1 MTIGSWLALV
11 LTVNGLVVFVPFDP
25 YVAVHVD
32 PTAGTAATK
41 AAQLDVAETPA
52 AIETV
57 SLVLPVPP
65 VQYMVNVHTPAATVC
80 AGRLLNDH
88 VLTTP
93 PAADWIAHAVVWVPT
108 AWSTVLAV
116 QLGGVP
122 VPCRYSGL
130 PAALTVG
137 APSDASAS
145 EPNINTRMPTT
156 TQPSQRLP

>member
-1 MTIGSWLALV
+1 MHSDPPCTMTIGSWLALV

-41 AAQLDVAETPA
+41 PAQLDVAETPA

-88 VLTTP
+88 VLNTP
-93 PAADWIAHAVVWVPT
+93 PAADWISQAVDRVPT

-116 QLGGVP
+116 QPGAVP
-122 VPCRYSGL
+122 VP
-130 PAALTVG
+130 
-137 APSDASAS
+137 
-145 EPNINTRMPTT
+145 
-156 TQPSQRLP
+156 

>member
-1 MTIGSWLALV
+1 MHSDPPCTMTIGSWLALV

-32 PTAGTAATK
+32 PTAGTVATK
-41 AAQLDVAETPA
+41 AAQLDGAETPA

-57 SLVLPVPP
+57 SLV
-65 VQYMVNVHTPAATVC
+65 
-80 AGRLLNDH
+80 
-88 VLTTP
+88 
-93 PAADWIAHAVVWVPT
+93 
-108 AWSTVLAV
+108 
-116 QLGGVP
+116 VP

-145 EPNINTRMPTT
+145 EPNISTRMPTT